1 MKYPH
6 IFYHHNT
13 RATIIATSLPDESL
27 SAVHE
32 SLSKKLNEAD
42 SHKSVSINEAI
53 VSAQAREAHHQSN
66 ISSPNNGLVNG
77 NTTSSQFKQEQ
88 LEKEIE
94 QRALEKAQ
102 ERMELELKA
111 MKEQLQR
118 KEKERMQ
125 KESIERDRIEREHKK
140 EFQLAYQKWKSDAAK
155 ELLQQEKE
163 IEEKKDTNGVD
174 EKVLEGEGLKQATNN
189 HDHHPILGPQIAALP
204 YKRVHLTSAATL
216 ASLPVYEKQRAYRH
230 DRAAKMAKD
239 KKKTLWMGIPG
250 AVALYEDDDG
260 RLSILDGQHRVGMM
274 ALLKEEQRKNSGKGN
289 KTSQSSEELANL
301 DLDNIVVEV
310 FFPRQSSDD
319 SVSSSSGQ
327 EQDDKAIIFT
337 EINKAEPVKLIDL
350 PGVTSKSTRDIID
363 HASTHFYDTYPAMFS
378 PSARCR
384 APHLHLDSLRD
395 ALFAS
400 DVISREKI
408 GSGGELVKWI
418 VQKNS
423 ELGER
428 YGTLDNAEL
437 NNGDKK
443 ISASALKKA
452 RKHDF
457 YLGLESSWL
466 YK

>member
-1 MKYPH
+1 M
-6 IFYHHNT
+6 
-13 RATIIATSLPDESL
+13 
-27 SAVHE
+27 HE
-32 SLSKKLNEAD
+32 SLSKKLSAAD

-53 VSAQAREAHHQSN
+53 VSAQAREAHHQSST
-66 ISSPNNGLVNG
+66 SSPNNGLVNA
-77 NTTSSQFKQEQ
+77 NNTSSQLKQKQ
-88 LEKEIE
+88 FEKEIE
-94 QRALEKAQ
+94 QRALVKAQ

-125 KESIERDRIEREHKK
+125 KISIERDRIEREHKK

-155 ELLQQEKE
+155 DLLQQE
-163 IEEKKDTNGVD
+163 EEKEETINGLD
-174 EKVLEGEGLKQATNN
+174 KVIVEGEGLKEDTINN
-189 HDHHPILGPQIAALP
+189 TDDHHPILGLQIANLP

-289 KTSQSSEELANL
+289 KTSQLSDELANL

-363 HASTHFYDTYPAMFS
+363 HAATHFYDTYPGMFS

-400 DVISREKI
+400 DVISRETI

-418 VQKNS
+418 VLKNS

-428 YGTLDNAEL
+428 YMLENNAEP
-437 NNGDKK
+437 NNADKK
-443 ISASALKKA
+443 VSPAALKKA

>member
-1 MKYPH
+1 M
-6 IFYHHNT
+6 
-13 RATIIATSLPDESL
+13 
-27 SAVHE
+27 HE
-32 SLSKKLNEAD
+32 SLSKKLSAAD

-66 ISSPNNGLVNG
+66 SPNNGLVIG
-77 NTTSSQFKQEQ
+77 NNTSSQLKQKQ
-88 LEKEIE
+88 LEEIE

-125 KESIERDRIEREHKK
+125 KISIERDRIEREHKK

-155 ELLQQEKE
+155 DLLQQE
-163 IEEKKDTNGVD
+163 EEKEETINGLD
-174 EKVLEGEGLKQATNN
+174 KVIVEGEGLKEDTINN
-189 HDHHPILGPQIAALP
+189 TDDHHPILGLQIANLP

-289 KTSQSSEELANL
+289 KTSQLSDELANL

-363 HASTHFYDTYPAMFS
+363 HAATHFYDTYPGMFS

-400 DVISREKI
+400 DVISRETI

-428 YGTLDNAEL
+428 YMLENNAEP
-437 NNGDKK
+437 NNADKK
-443 ISASALKKA
+443 VSPAALNKA